1 MSIIRLPEDC
11 ADTLRSSVLITSL
24 GGVTCGLVRNS
35 LDAAATKI
43 NIQIDFGRGNCTVED
58 NGLGILPSEF
68 HQDGGLGKPHHTS
81 RFPPKLEFHGRNGT
95 FLASLAR
102 LSLLT
107 VTSHHKHHNSH
118 NALKIHNGDVLSRQ
132 LPTPPEQR
140 YHAFDHGTQVAV
152 RNLFGSMPVRIKQRA
167 NLLSDK
173 SGLDKEW
180 SRLLHDILALLL
192 AWPAPVSVMVKDTMA
207 KRELRL
213 HSSDPTDLA
222 VRTSRLLSQSSRAE
236 AASPDLWIPVSATSG
251 RFNVRGCISRDP
263 VATRRSQF
271 ISIGV
276 HPVSNE
282 HGANIL
288 YEEVNRIFDNSK
300 FSATED
306 DKLQAQQA
314 KYSAA
319 GRSKKGLDRWPMFY
333 LAISHPSVD
342 ICSVDHLFG
351 SLQSDLNAL
360 IDLLK
365 AVCYGFLRKFRMRP
379 NSIQM
384 SSPKSAFSTS
394 TRLGRASRPLK
405 RKASSTGATGS
416 TSSPGS
422 DRRTA
427 FDDWHFMKASS
438 SKPSAHNHANSFKAT
453 GASQRLVGEEGN
465 LLREPFAD
473 NQIGPEASK
482 ESLQVASTNK
492 IFTDEG
498 QPASTASDMRQPTCQ
513 PPRASNG
520 PGPRTGVL
528 RAGSKP
534 QPSEWL
540 QEVLQTWKN
549 PVFEN
554 VEAPVPRAYDED
566 SSPWLEHNCHRTPSH
581 DATSKTGSLLE
592 SASLELSGRFS
603 RESLSKAKV
612 ISQVDHKFILVNIPL
627 QHESHAQSEFS
638 MAMAMID
645 QHAADER
652 CRIEALMSAYF
663 EEKSG
668 TGTVHAIRDILEQ
681 PIIYAISSEEGS
693 LLQKLK
699 QYFDGWGI
707 VYEIQSPR
715 SAEQTLCKVTA
726 LPTSILERC
735 RAEPRVLID
744 LLRQQIYR
752 WNDEEFFPYTQSA
765 SRSVSRTWNS
775 HFHGCPQGILELLY
789 SRACRSKY
797 AHPRCGALISCFPG
811 AIMFN
816 DVLSMEQCE
825 QLVGRLASC
834 SFPFQCAH
842 GRPSMAPLLDLGSTA
857 SLRSWSETSEPGPR
871 MDWNKLMED

>member
-1 MSIIRLPEDC
+1 MSID
-11 ADTLRSSVLITSL
+11 
-24 GGVTCGLVRNS
+24 
-35 LDAAATKI
+35 
-43 NIQIDFGRGNCTVED
+43 
-58 NGLGILPSEF
+58 
-68 HQDGGLGKPHHTS
+68 TS
-81 RFPPKLEFHGRNGT
+81 RFPPKLEFHGRNGS
-95 FLASLAR
+95 FLASLGR

-118 NALKIHNGDVLSRQ
+118 NALRIHNGDVLSRQ
-132 LPTPPEQR
+132 LPTPPEQM
-140 YHAFDHGTQVAV
+140 YHTFDHGTQVAV

-167 NLLSDK
+167 NMLSDK

-180 SRLLHDILALLL
+180 SRLIHDILALLL

-213 HSSDPTDLA
+213 HSSDPADLA
-222 VRTSRLLSQSSRAE
+222 VRTSRLLSQASRAE
-236 AASPDLWIPVSATSG
+236 AGSPDLWIPVSATSG

-306 DKLQAQQA
+306 DKPQAQEA
-314 KYSAA
+314 KFGAA
-319 GRSKKGLDRWPMFY
+319 GRTKKGLDRWPMFY

-365 AVCYGFLRKFRMRP
+365 AVCYGFLRKFHMRP
-379 NSIQM
+379 SSIQM

-394 TRLGRASRPLK
+394 TRLGRVSRPLK

-416 TSSPGS
+416 TSSPAS
-422 DRRTA
+422 DRRSV

-438 SKPSAHNHANSFKAT
+438 SKASGHNHANSFKANEHPAA
-453 GASQRLVGEEGN
+453 ASKPLVGEEGS
-465 LLREPFAD
+465 LLREPFGD
-473 NQIGPEASK
+473 NQIGSESSK
-482 ESLQVASTNK
+482 ESLQVASANK
-492 IFTDEG
+492 ILTGKG
-498 QPASTASDMRQPTCQ
+498 QPASTASDMRQHACQ
-513 PPRASNG
+513 PPRTSNG
-520 PGPRTGVL
+520 RAPRTGVL
-528 RAGSKP
+528 RADSKP

-540 QEVLQTWKN
+540 QEVLRTWKN

-554 VEAPVPRAYDED
+554 VEVPVPRAYDED
-566 SSPWLEHNCHRTPSH
+566 SSPWLEHNCRKNTSH

-603 RESLSKAKV
+603 RESLSRAKV

-627 QHESHAQSEFS
+627 QHEPHAQSKPS

-668 TGTVHAIRDILEQ
+668 TGMVYAIREILEQ
-681 PIIYAISSEEGS
+681 PMIYAISSEEGS
-693 LLQKLK
+693 ALQKLK

-707 VYEIQSPR
+707 VYEVQSPR
-715 SAEQTLCKVTA
+715 AAGQTLCKVTA
-726 LPTSILERC
+726 LPTCILERC
-735 RAEPRVLID
+735 KVEPRVLID

-752 WNDEEFFPYTQSA
+752 LNDEEFFPYTQSA
-765 SRSVSRTWNS
+765 SRSVGRTWNS

-797 AHPRCGALISCFPG
+797 AHPRCGALFSCFTG

-842 GRPSMAPLLDLGSTA
+842 GRPSMAPLLDLGSAA

-871 MDWNKLMED
+871 VDWKKLMGD